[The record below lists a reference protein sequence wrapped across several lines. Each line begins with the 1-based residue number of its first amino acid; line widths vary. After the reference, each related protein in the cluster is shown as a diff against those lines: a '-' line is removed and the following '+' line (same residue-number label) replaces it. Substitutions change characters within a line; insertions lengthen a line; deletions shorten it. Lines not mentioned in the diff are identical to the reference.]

1 MTAEAPKGPGIIDEI
16 RAEIKAQRVEQTL
29 TEEEMARRKA
39 LADDLFELCENQDFL
54 DLILRRDNMA
64 RSEVEVYLC
73 NGGRDDLDSMYFGEE
88 LVLTVTRPRY
98 WRRWGAITARQR
110 LSNINLLF
118 DGIKSFPRG
127 KELVIKNKVNKLLE
141 SK

>member
-73 NGGRDDLDSMYFGEE
+73 NGGRIG
-88 LVLTVTRPRY
+88 R
-98 WRRWGAITARQR
+98 GTA
-110 LSNINLLF
+110 
-118 DGIKSFPRG
+118 
-127 KELVIKNKVNKLLE
+127 
-141 SK
+141 